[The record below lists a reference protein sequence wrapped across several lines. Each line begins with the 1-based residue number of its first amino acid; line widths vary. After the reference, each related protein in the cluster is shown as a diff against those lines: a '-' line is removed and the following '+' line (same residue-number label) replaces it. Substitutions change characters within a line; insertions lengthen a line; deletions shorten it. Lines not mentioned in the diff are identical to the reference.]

1 MVSQLFIFVL
11 LQQIFSQGTSGICT
25 LVLMSERL
33 YFSIMIR
40 AHKDFSNEYKLKLEK
55 FRLGDWLTG
64 YFSMGIQRNIV

>member
-1 MVSQLFIFVL
+1 MYFGANVSE
-11 LQQIFSQGTSGICT
+11 T
-25 LVLMSERL
+25 L
-33 YFSIMIR
+33 FSIMIR